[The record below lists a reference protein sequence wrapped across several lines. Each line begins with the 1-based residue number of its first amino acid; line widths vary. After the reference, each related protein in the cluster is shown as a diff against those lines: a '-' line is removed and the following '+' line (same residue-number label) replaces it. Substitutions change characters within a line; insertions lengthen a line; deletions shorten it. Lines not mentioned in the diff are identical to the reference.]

1 MQGIPDQTPAANAGV
16 NDAIAQAKRQLER
29 MIDLTPQMMLLVDS
43 KGTLIRCNRSLIEL
57 MEYEDFDEV
66 LGRRLQELFPSDDP
80 AGIQSLLDSRTGYA
94 VQDVRALTRG
104 GERRELR
111 FSLINTGRDE
121 AFRVVIVEDVT
132 GANDRAVQVARS
144 HKRDA
149 VKALAG
155 ALMHRLNQPLTVI
168 MVKAAMIN
176 INIEKGAARP
186 DEIKAALKEIMDL
199 TMTMSEMLRKVEDA
213 RDYATEP
220 YPGGGDILSL
230 DC

>member
-1 MQGIPDQTPAANAGV
+1 
-16 NDAIAQAKRQLER
+16 
-29 MIDLTPQMMLLVDS
+29 
-43 KGTLIRCNRSLIEL
+43 
-57 MEYEDFDEV
+57 
-66 LGRRLQELFPSDDP
+66 
-80 AGIQSLLDSRTGYA
+80 
-94 VQDVRALTRG
+94 
-104 GERRELR
+104 
-111 FSLINTGRDE
+111 LINTGRDE